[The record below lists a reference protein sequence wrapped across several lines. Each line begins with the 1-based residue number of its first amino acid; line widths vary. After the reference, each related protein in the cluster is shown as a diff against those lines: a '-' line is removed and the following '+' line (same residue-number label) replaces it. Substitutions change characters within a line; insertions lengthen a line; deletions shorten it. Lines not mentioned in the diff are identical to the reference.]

1 MVKINGGDVKPLF
14 LYKYT
19 TLIIINMISKEK
31 IENIVNEYLQ
41 NSPLFLVDVK
51 IIKSNKITVTID
63 GDKGVI
69 VDDCVNLSREIEKNM
84 NRDEEDFELTV
95 TSFGLEES
103 FNMIRQYK
111 KNVGEMVEVSLLD
124 KEKVIGVMKEA
135 DDEKILVEKKV
146 KKEIETILISY
157 KDISKTKL
165 IIKF

>member
-1 MVKINGGDVKPLF
+1 
-14 LYKYT
+14 
-19 TLIIINMISKEK
+19 MISKEK
-31 IENIVNEYLQ
+31 IENIVNEYIQ

-51 IIKSNKITVTID
+51 ITKSNKITVTID

-69 VDDCVNLSREIEKNM
+69 VDDCVNLSREIEKKM

-103 FNMIRQYK
+103 FNMVRQYK
-111 KNVGEMVEVSLLD
+111 KNVGEMVEVTLLD
-124 KEKVIGVMKEA
+124 KEKVIGVLKEA
-135 DDEKILVEKKV
+135 DDEKILVERKV
-146 KKEIETILISY
+146 KKEIETIPIFY

>member
-1 MVKINGGDVKPLF
+1 
-14 LYKYT
+14 
-19 TLIIINMISKEK
+19 
-31 IENIVNEYLQ
+31 
-41 NSPLFLVDVK
+41 
-51 IIKSNKITVTID
+51 
-63 GDKGVI
+63 
-69 VDDCVNLSREIEKNM
+69 
-84 NRDEEDFELTV
+84 
-95 TSFGLEES
+95 LEES

-146 KKEIETILISY
+146 KKEIETIPISY